1 MDRPMHTGSAAA
13 GEIEREIV
21 DALHQRVGEVTSA
34 WHDALCGQMNIR
46 PEAVFPTDELLDHM
60 HLVVE
65 HIIDLIEAAGDV
77 PPRTL
82 EALRDLAEHW
92 QHAGYSIEEALLHF
106 RVLNGIMHEEFRALI
121 RDTGRELDAEAAAGI
136 AESLSHGCG
145 LVQVVI
151 VGTYRDRSEERIAD
165 YVSMLSHEIRGPL
178 SAGLAAL
185 QTIAVL
191 DDAGGDEAGAKRRRA
206 LQRVEDSLWQAN
218 RIVDAVKSLAA
229 LSDGDGTEL
238 GPLPEIAAT
247 VLAETEG
254 QSEEVSVEWEGEVPD
269 IEVPF
274 EPVTIAL
281 HNLIQNAVAYSDP
294 AKPERWVRIRCRYDE
309 QEGCWLLEVADNGVG
324 IPKDEQ
330 RVIFKRF
337 RRGSSARGE
346 GFGLGLSIVREAAWR
361 INGDV
366 SLESEPGEGSTFTFS
381 FPDGEVKKRGGGPPD
396 A

>member
-1 MDRPMHTGSAAA
+1 MDHLTYTGSA
-13 GEIEREIV
+13 GSRETERAIV
-21 DALHQRVGEVTSA
+21 DAMHQRVEEVTAA

-65 HIIDLIEAAGDV
+65 HIIRLIEAAGDV

-106 RVLNGIMHEEFRALI
+106 RILNSIMHEELRETIRA
-121 RDTGRELDAEAAAGI
+121 TGRELDAEAAART
-136 AESLSHGCG
+136 AEGLSHGCG

-151 VGTYRDRSEERIAD
+151 VGTYRDRSDERVAD

-191 DDAGGDEAGAKRRRA
+191 DDAGGDEAGTKRREA
-206 LQRVEDSLWQAN
+206 LQRAEDALWQAN
-218 RIVDAVKSLAA
+218 RIVDAVKSLVA
-229 LSDGDGTEL
+229 LGDGDGTEL

-247 VLAETEG
+247 VLAETDGRSEG
-254 QSEEVSVEWEGEVPD
+254 VVVEWEGEVPA
-269 IEVPF
+269 IHVPF
-274 EPVTIAL
+274 ESVTIAL

-330 RVIFKRF
+330 RLIFKRF

-366 SLESEPGEGSTFTFS
+366 SLESEPGKGSTFTFS
-381 FPDGEVKKRGGGPPD
+381 FPDGEVKP
-396 A
+396 

>member
-1 MDRPMHTGSAAA
+1 MDRPIFTDSARSR
-13 GEIEREIV
+13 EHERMIA
-21 DALHQRVGEVTSA
+21 DALRQRVPDVTSA
-34 WHDALCGQMNIR
+34 WHEALCEEMSIR

-65 HIIDLIEAAGDV
+65 HIIELVEAESDA

-106 RVLNGIMHEEFRALI
+106 RILNRIMHEEFRVLI
-121 RDTGRELDAEAAAGI
+121 RDTGRELDAEASAGI
-136 AESLSHGCG
+136 AERLSHGCG

-191 DDAGGDEAGAKRRRA
+191 DGSEGEEAEAKRRRA
-206 LQRVEDSLWQAN
+206 LQRAEDSLWQAN
-218 RIVDAVKSLAA
+218 RIVEAVKSLVA
-229 LSDGDGTEL
+229 LGDREGAEL
-238 GPLPEIAAT
+238 GPLLKIVAT
-247 VLAETEG
+247 VLAETER
-254 QSEEVSVEWEGEVPD
+254 QSEGVAVEWEGKVPR

-294 AKPERWVRIRCRYDE
+294 AKPERWVRIRCRHDE
-309 QEGCWLLEVADNGVG
+309 EEGCWLLEVADNGVG
-324 IPKDEQ
+324 IPKEEQ
-330 RVIFKRF
+330 RLIFKRF

-381 FPDGEVKKRGGGPPD
+381 FPDEQVEGKRLHD
-396 A
+396 